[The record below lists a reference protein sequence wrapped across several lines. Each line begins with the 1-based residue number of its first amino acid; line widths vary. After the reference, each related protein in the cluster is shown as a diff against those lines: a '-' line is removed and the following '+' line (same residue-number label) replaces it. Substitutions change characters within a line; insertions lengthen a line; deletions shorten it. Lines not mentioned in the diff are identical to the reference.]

1 MTNDQSPHPD
11 PFPEYREKEKVAGG
25 QAGPNPVW
33 KRRLILAAEVVLV
46 MVIVALLIFTWL
58 PAFIG
63 ARPGAG
69 PRQ

>member
-1 MTNDQSPHPD
+1 MTNDEAGQIAD
-11 PFPEYREKEKVAGG
+11 PK
-25 QAGPNPVW
+25 PVDSLL

-46 MVIVALLIFTWL
+46 LVIVALLIFTWL

-63 ARPGAG
+63 ARPGVV